1 VKDMLNMHRVLAPLA
16 SIMPMNAGGFG
27 DMQNIRESTTTQ
39 KPSVAQKVW
48 LALNEKYPH
57 EGGYFLKSL
66 GD

>member
-1 VKDMLNMHRVLAPLA
+1 MKDMLNMHRVLAPLA

-48 LALNEKYPH
+48 LALNEKIPARGRVFFK
-57 EGGYFLKSL
+57 EPR
-66 GD
+66 